1 MEAVQSE
8 DVADKGAKRVLLT
21 SCAGIRNSAVVW
33 PKARR
38 AWTAPEQSRD
48 TSWCAYARLPQS
60 RAQIL
65 SKTIH
70 FPSKLNRQTPEV
82 ETTLTPR
89 KQRSANCSNRQKIQ
103 FCKSQNLRST
113 SANPC
118 SEQLSRRLAHSVFL
132 KRNPPISNREL
143 LVLEILQHAE
153 NKRRPTVLIE
163 NFEPNDSRSFRAF
176 VAAAFRRAAFA
187 CEFPIQAGESAKREG
202 RSK

>member
-1 MEAVQSE
+1 MGAVQSE
-8 DVADKGAKRVLLT
+8 DVANKSDKRVLLT

-33 PKARR
+33 PKANR
-38 AWTAPEQSRD
+38 AWTAAEHSRD
-48 TSWCAYARLPQS
+48 NSGCAHARMPQS
-60 RAQIL
+60 PVQLL
-65 SKTIH
+65 SRTSH
-70 FPSKLNRQTPEV
+70 FSSKLNRQTPEA

-113 SANPC
+113 SANACP
-118 SEQLSRRLAHSVFL
+118 EPLSRRLAHRVFL

-143 LVLEILQHAE
+143 LVLEILQRAE
-153 NKRRPTVLIE
+153 NKHRLTVLIE

-176 VAAAFRRAAFA
+176 VAAAFRRATFA
-187 CEFPIQAGESAKREG
+187 CESPIRAGESAKPEG